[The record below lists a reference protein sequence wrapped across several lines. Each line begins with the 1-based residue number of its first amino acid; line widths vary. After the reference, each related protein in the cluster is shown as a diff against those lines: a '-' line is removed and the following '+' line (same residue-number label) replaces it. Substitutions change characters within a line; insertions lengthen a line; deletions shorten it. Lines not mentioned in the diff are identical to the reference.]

1 MFKKTNDGVHFS
13 FENGYTVSVQWV
25 NKNSPTAEIAVWD
38 KRGEWVTRE
47 VWEMWVTRE
56 VWGMWG
62 KGTPEDNVIRNLSA
76 EDVAYV
82 MYFVKNF

>member
-38 KRGEWVTRE
+38 KRNVWVTQD
-47 VWEMWVTRE
+47 VWEMWGR
-56 VWGMWG
+56 GR
-62 KGTPEDNVIRNLSA
+62 PEDNVVRNLSA
-76 EDVAYV
+76 DDVADV
-82 MYFVKNF
+82 LFFVKNFYSSVP